1 MGQVQ
6 LQGALVGGPP
16 SGGEVFPAALFNV
29 PLKLRTDPKGFG
41 AATGVLQRT
50 ITSALVY
57 VQLLDVGTGGSV
69 TQANLLY
76 LKSAGP
82 LDVKLTCDDGV
93 GGDVV
98 SEFQI
103 DGMNL
108 QEFSDVR
115 FLKKV
120 EVRGSA
126 QIEFF
131 ASGTR

>member
-6 LQGALVGGPP
+6 LQGALIGGPP
-16 SGGEVFPAALFNV
+16 SGGEVFPAAIFNV

-50 ITSALVY
+50 VTSPTVY
-57 VQLLDVGTGGSV
+57 VTLTGVGSGDTV
-69 TQANLLY
+69 TQGNTLY

-82 LDVKLTCDDGV
+82 LDVRVTCDDGV

-103 DGMNL
+103 DGMTFT
-108 QEFSDVR
+108 EYSDLR
-115 FLKKV
+115 YLKKL
-120 EVRGSA
+120 EVKGSA
-126 QIEFF
+126 QIEYFV
-131 ASGTR
+131 SGTR